1 MVLFPSL
8 GNKGLLLCMLQ
19 NRCMIRIKRA
29 ELLYRSQGLGL
40 RAAAYAF
47 KEISFLHNSLADR
60 VEVWRFFCG
69 TLSLK
74 EIYTVYTAC

>member
-1 MVLFPSL
+1 MFFPSL
-8 GNKGLLLCMLQ
+8 GNKGLLLCMQQ
-19 NRCMIRIKRA
+19 NRCVIRKKKA
-29 ELLYRSQGLGL
+29 GLLYRSQSLGL
-40 RAAAYAF
+40 RAVAYAF

-60 VEVWRFFCG
+60 AEVWRFFSG